1 MIMIEIMSFLF
12 AIGVGFGLSF
22 WIFGTMLDKSNNI
35 GDSKGA
41 KYEYN
46 TNVNFTSRI
55 DQMSKSES
63 DSYIHYH
70 AVFFD
75 DASEPK
81 GTDLVRRLT
90 DEERDKYKKSAA
102 QNPPRGA
109 YVSERS
115 QINTAIKDTEA
126 EFEEWE
132 KSLDPEARM
141 AGVFL
146 PQSQE
151 GKNNPR
157 NPLD

>member
-1 MIMIEIMSFLF
+1 MIEFLSVVF
-12 AIGVGFGLSF
+12 AIGVGFGVSF
-22 WIFGTMLDKSNNI
+22 WIFGTMLDNSNNI

-41 KYEYN
+41 KYHYN

-55 DQMSKSES
+55 DEMSKSES
-63 DSYIHYH
+63 DSYVHNH

-75 DASEPK
+75 DAGEPK

-90 DEERDKYKKSAA
+90 EEEREEYKKVAA

-109 YVSERS
+109 YVSEKS
-115 QINTAIKDTEA
+115 QVNTAIRDTEA

-132 KSLDPEARM
+132 KSLDSESRM

-146 PQSQE
+146 PHSQPAKE
-151 GKNNPR
+151 ER
-157 NPLD
+157 DIRD

>member
-1 MIMIEIMSFLF
+1 MLEFVSFLF

-22 WIFGTMLDKSNNI
+22 WIFGTLLDKSNNI

-63 DSYIHYH
+63 ESYIHYH
-70 AVFFD
+70 AVIFD
-75 DASEPK
+75 DAGQPK
-81 GTDLVRRLT
+81 GTDLVRKLT
-90 DEERDKYKKSAA
+90 DEAREEYKKQAA
-102 QNPPRGA
+102 QHPPRGA
-109 YVSERS
+109 YVSEKSRV
-115 QINTAIKDTEA
+115 NTSIVDTEA

-132 KSLDPEARM
+132 KSLDPESKM

-146 PQSQE
+146 PQSQD
-151 GKNNPR
+151 GQNNQR